1 MSRTFVRVVYYNIN
15 RERERWGLTST
26 RHKLVQFGTNI
37 WFNFISI
44 IRLRV
49 GVFSSGRK
57 PEDPE
62 KTHEVGQ
69 ATLLLV
75 TYNRGIETTS
85 VDSIDRHY
93 AVICYGQV
101 DLINR

>member
-1 MSRTFVRVVYYNIN
+1 MKTAILMGGGHIQASWVKHKKTVLVFIN
-15 RERERWGLTST
+15 EREKWGLTST
-26 RHKLVQFGTNI
+26 RHKLGHFGTNI

-69 ATLLLV
+69 A
-75 TYNRGIETTS
+75 S
-85 VDSIDRHY
+85 VVQFRDVFEFIG
-93 AVICYGQV
+93 YG
-101 DLINR
+101 R